1 MNKSQ
6 AIADLSLQ
14 LSEVTTVER
23 TQEIIQRAL
32 RATGLTNSPTIDETQ
47 LNELLQAISV
57 EGGAIQ
63 EIAEQVAISGLSSTV
78 TDTTDGRTAA

>member
-32 RATGLTNSPTIDETQ
+32 RATGLTNSPTLDETQ

-63 EIAEQVAISGLSSTV
+63 EIAEQVAISGLSSTA